1 MTDPTPAGRKVAR
14 NTVINGVSSV
24 TAALGTVLLTP
35 YLLHHLGAERYG
47 IWLLALTVTFSSGF
61 LSFGDAGLPVAAIR
75 FIAEARA
82 RGAESEIG
90 AIVSSLLVLYVPLG
104 FVLGGLLVLL
114 ASTFVDVFGIRSEL
128 AQVSVWVFAL
138 AGAQVV
144 FDLPAAA
151 FQAVLQGLQRYGAYQ
166 AIQVGGTVTWVVGA
180 FAVVHAGQGI
190 LGLALVAFAVA
201 FVELVASVVLA
212 FVVDRG
218 LRLRFRLVNRRILR
232 RLLGYG
238 SSVLGMRIMSILWNQ
253 SDRVVIALLV
263 STAAVAHYEIAYR
276 LQSVVI
282 LALSVSASAV
292 LPVSAQV
299 RASGDQN
306 TERAIYLVGTRYAV
320 AISMPVLIATL
331 VYAHAI
337 IATWVGP
344 TYVYLSGASRLFVL
358 TLLVS
363 IFNTVG
369 LSMFVGIGRIRPILI
384 VNAVATGINLILS
397 VLLAPTLGINGV
409 ILGNVDCIHP
419 DERDVFRALRQRIR
433 LFGAAV
439 PQGDHP
445 AKCPGCCRSDR
456 LRTGHSDV
464 VRPAAQTVA
473 GGCDMRCQR
482 DGQRALLSAV
492 FSAQSACR
500 PSSPGEAGR
509 SGIADGR
516 LDRPVTSETRLLVQA
531 ASSYSWFSPPSRTRR
546 WMCRG
551 GEGEGSA
558 GIAANLGK
566 RNAGVGICWDSPW
579 CGRCSL

>member
-14 NTVINGVSSV
+14 NTVINGVSRV
-24 TAALGTVLLTP
+24 GAALGTVILTP

-82 RGAESEIG
+82 RGDESEIG

-114 ASTFVDVFGIRSEL
+114 ASTFVDVFGIRSEF

-151 FQAVLQGLQRYGAYQ
+151 FQAVLQGLQRFGAYQ
-166 AIQVGGTVTWVVGA
+166 AIQVGGTVAWVVGA
-180 FAVVHAGQGI
+180 FAVVRAGHGI
-190 LGLALVAFAVA
+190 LGLAWVAFAVA

-212 FVVDRG
+212 FVVDRQ
-218 LRLRFRLVNRRILR
+218 LRLGVRLVKRRVMR

-238 SSVLGMRIMSILWNQ
+238 SSVLGMRIVSILWNQ
-253 SDRVVIALLV
+253 SDRIVIALLI
-263 STAAVAHYEIAYR
+263 STAAVAHYQVAYL
-276 LQSVVI
+276 LQSVAL

-292 LPVSAQV
+292 VPASAHV

-306 TERAIYLVGTRYAV
+306 TERAIYLLGTRYAV
-320 AISMPVLIATL
+320 AICMPIFIATL

-358 TLLVS
+358 TLLIP

-384 VNAVATGINLILS
+384 VVAVATGLNLILS
-397 VLLAPTLGINGV
+397 VLLAPTLGITGV
-409 ILGNVDCIHP
+409 ILGTLIAFIPTNVAYLVLFAKEFGSSARRFLREIILP
-419 DERDVFRALRQRIR
+419 NAPGAVAQIAFALATVTWCDQ
-433 LFGAAV
+433 LHKLWQVGAV
-439 PQGDHP
+439 
-445 AKCPGCCRSDR
+445 C
-456 LRTGHSDV
+456 
-464 VRPAAQTVA
+464 AASMMV
-473 GGCDMRCQR
+473 
-482 DGQRALLSAV
+482 
-492 FSAQSACR
+492 
-500 PSSPGEAGR
+500 
-509 SGIADGR
+509 SG
-516 LDRPVTSETRLLVQA
+516 LCFLLV
-531 ASSYSWFSPPSRTRR
+531 SPPSQRAGLLRLVRR
-546 WMCRG
+546 SAAAPPTG
-551 GEGEGSA
+551 GS
-558 GIAANLGK
+558 I
-566 RNAGVGICWDSPW
+566 DPQT
-579 CGRCSL
+579 